1 MLNMKSKAGRTLG
14 IQDPPIQKIIA
25 EANVPKDAIDLG
37 QGVPFY
43 GPPEEAVLA
52 ASEALNKEIGFKYS
66 PDPGTRSLREAIRSK
81 LATDNGIEADA
92 DKNIMVTAGA
102 NQAFVNAVLSITELA
117 DRVIVLAPY
126 YFNHVMAIQ
135 LAGCKPAIVETDGD
149 YQPLVHRIADKL
161 TKRTRAVVLVSPNNP
176 TGAVY
181 EKKKIKEISKLCA
194 DRSMYLITDDTY
206 EHFVYDGAEYASALG
221 FDRRIEHTISLY
233 SFSKSYGMAGYRI
246 GYAVLPEH
254 LYSEMLKVQDT
265 LTICP
270 PSALQFAAEA
280 AIKLGAAYPKRFI
293 PAIEKVRKIFRES
306 LPSLRR
312 AEIPVTKGSYY
323 FMLRL
328 KTKRRD
334 WVVARKLIE
343 EYGVITIP
351 GEAFGTT
358 RPALRVAYA
367 NVDEQKA
374 EEGISRLTR
383 GLEKTL

>member
-1 MLNMKSKAGRTLG
+1 MKPKAGRTLG
-14 IQDPPIQKIIA
+14 IQEAPIQKIVT

-52 ASEALNKEIGFKYS
+52 ASEALDKERGFKYS

-81 LATDNGIEADA
+81 LVTDDGIEADA

-102 NQAFVNAVLSITELA
+102 NQAFVNAVLSITEPG

-135 LAGCKPAIVETDGD
+135 LAGCKPAIVETDSS
-149 YQPLVHRIADKL
+149 YQPLVDRIAGKV
-161 TKRTRAVVLVSPNNP
+161 TRRTRAVVLVSPNNP

-181 EKKKIKEISKLCA
+181 GEKKIREISSLCA
-194 DRSMYLITDDTY
+194 EQGMYLITDDTY
-206 EHFVYDGAEYASALG
+206 EHFVYDSAEYVSALR
-221 FDRRIEHTISLY
+221 FDRPIEHTISLY
-233 SFSKSYGMAGYRI
+233 SFSKSYGMTGYRI

-254 LYSEMLKVQDT
+254 LYNEMLKVQDT

-270 PSALQFAAEA
+270 PSPLQFAAEA
-280 AIKLGAAYPKRFI
+280 AIKLGATYPMKFI
-293 PAIEKVRKIFRES
+293 PAIEKARKIFVES
-306 LPSLRR
+306 LPSLRY
-312 AEIPVTKGSYY
+312 AQMPVTRGSYY
-323 FMLRL
+323 FTVRL
-328 KTKRRD
+328 KTKKTD
-334 WVVARKLIE
+334 WVIARKLIE

-351 GEAFGTT
+351 GEAFGTKY
-358 RPALRVAYA
+358 PALRVAYA

-374 EEGISRLTR
+374 EEGIARLTR
-383 GLEKTL
+383 GLEKIL